1 MVEEAHGF
9 EENLGGEVFGLFVVS
24 DFTVDIVIDEAKV
37 LLIECLE
44 FRLVRGGAPGD
55 YLDQARQEQAE

>member
-1 MVEEAHGF
+1 VVEVVYGF

-44 FRLVRGGAPGD
+44 FRRVHGGAPGD
-55 YLDQARQEQAE
+55 YLYQARQEQAE